1 MASPRASSSWPL
13 IALGGA
19 AALLLLSKAAKAA
32 RPAASFTFPYKDRLL
47 LAPGQTDGGSAYVPA
62 NDGSAMP
69 LFVWLH
75 GNNAD
80 AVLHKDVNGAG
91 AFDVRDLVPDEY
103 VVAAPS
109 QTNSEAASAP
119 PLWQYFDLDSF
130 VDATELAIGQPID
143 RSRIVLAG
151 HSGAGCNSAGGLLA
165 KLKYTYPARILAIDT
180 CLNAAYGARFAALG
194 VPVSAYYQ
202 TNQWVRDPAGF
213 ASAFVGKGAV
223 ADENTFMKLDAD
235 HSSIVPMAL
244 ARAFG

>member
-1 MASPRASSSWPL
+1 MASTRASSSWPL

-47 LAPGQTDGGSAYVPA
+47 LASGQTEGGAAFVPENDGG
-62 NDGSAMP
+62 AMP

-75 GNNAD
+75 GNNGD
-80 AVLHKDVNGAG
+80 GVLHKDVNGKG
-91 AFDVRDLVPDEY
+91 AFDVRDLVPGEY

-130 VDATELAIGQPID
+130 VDATELAIGQPVD

-151 HSGAGCNSAGGLLA
+151 HSGAGCNPAGGLLA
-165 KLKYTYPARILAIDT
+165 KLKYTYPTRILAIDT